1 MSKQSL
7 ETKISYQE
15 QEAYTT
21 MDRSKVIM
29 LLMAILP
36 CIMYSQ
42 GKYAITIGEFPVR
55 ILVSSAESGAI
66 EL

>member
-7 ETKISYQE
+7 ETKIYSY

-21 MDRSKVIM
+21 MDRSKFIM

-36 CIMYSQ
+36 CIIMYSQ
-42 GKYAITIGEFPVR
+42 GKYTITIGEFPVR
-55 ILVSSAESGAI
+55 ILVSSAESRAI
-66 EL
+66 QL